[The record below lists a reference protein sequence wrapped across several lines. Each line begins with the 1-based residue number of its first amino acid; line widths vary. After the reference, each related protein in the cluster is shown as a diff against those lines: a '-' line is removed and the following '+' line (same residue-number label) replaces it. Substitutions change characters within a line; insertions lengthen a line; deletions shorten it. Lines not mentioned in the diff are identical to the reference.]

1 MDEWLLKNLVCPRHR
16 VSLKLESRTL
26 SCIYGCSFPV
36 IDDIPIMLL
45 ANENQTIDLARETMN
60 AESKD
65 GGDDDLYLES
75 LGVSASEREGI
86 LKLVR
91 QQNCAIDPVVS
102 YLVGATNGIAYKSL
116 IGVIDRYPI
125 PELRLPE
132 GQGARF
138 LDIGCSWGR
147 WSLAAARKGYQPVG
161 IDPSLGAVM
170 AARRVAKQLGLK
182 ASFIVGDARFLP
194 IRSESIDQVFSYS
207 VIQHFS
213 RLDAAAAVKEI
224 GRVLNDTGRSLVQ
237 MPTKYGLRCLY
248 HQARRGFSDGD
259 GFAVR
264 YWTVPAL
271 RRMFSDSIGPT
282 EVSVDCFFGI
292 GLQKSDASMMPTH
305 LKLVIG
311 ASELLRETSQVI
323 TPLVYTADSIYL
335 ANRKRP
341 QQH

>member
-1 MDEWLLKNLVCPRHR
+1 MDEWLLKNLACPRHR

-26 SCIYGCSFPV
+26 TCIHGCSFPV

-45 ANENQTIDLARETMN
+45 ADENQTIDLARATMN
-60 AESKD
+60 AESKA
-65 GGDDDLYLES
+65 GAKNDLYLES
-75 LGVSASEREGI
+75 LGVSAAEREGI
-86 LKLVR
+86 LELVR
-91 QQNCAIDPVVS
+91 QRNSDIDPVVS

-116 IGVIDRYPI
+116 IGTVQRYPI

-132 GQGARF
+132 SQGERF

-147 WSLAAARKGYQPVG
+147 WSLAAARMGYQPVG
-161 IDPSLGAVM
+161 IDPSIGAVM

-213 RLDAAAAVKEI
+213 RPDAAAAVKEI

-248 HQARRGFSDGD
+248 HQARRGFSDGV

-271 RRMFSDSIGPT
+271 RRMFAASIGPT

-292 GLQKSDASMMPTH
+292 GLQKSDASMMPAH
-305 LKLVIG
+305 LKFVIG

-323 TPLVYTADSIYL
+323 TPLVYTADSVYL